1 MLLRRLPKGSSRR
14 YSVVATAKATSNLRY
29 DTKPHAAPV
38 SPLRAY
44 PVLQKV
50 EERRGRPLTLLP
62 TPLPETE
69 LQDEM
74 YFPSS
79 KKQQS
84 LAVIAACLR
93 DLYDVKRA
101 ENVFDRLRLDATA
114 GSSVLTVDTY
124 NAFMLAYAQLQA
136 EGIGDHKEQASWAN
150 KLWDVWNTLE
160 SGEEG
165 VCLNST
171 TVAIAFLALVRAPLD
186 LVGRPSPVSLLQI
199 ILDKKLSVQEM
210 LNSPVLATPSDLA
223 QVKSMLSMAAQEMG
237 RTDVQ
242 EIINN
247 QDQYMPNATTPRRSL
262 EVPPVMPV
270 QVPIKAGSV
279 QEDGTLQTEL
289 PFNLRSLQTNLES
302 VHKEAA
308 APNFARQLKL
318 EESAVET
325 TIERLE
331 HERQKLAELELE
343 AASMLGHASIQ
354 SWMFEWMKA
363 TEASLVTDIEELAQ
377 KEKAKFSKA
386 NPLDSP
392 TTPFLRLLPPSK
404 LAVITILE
412 LMRLHGTGGVA
423 EGMKTGRALVSVGKA
438 VEVECRAVWGKKQR
452 KAQVV
457 VAVSQG
463 GTETKTTEKKEK
475 RGRRKLQAEKEEG
488 EAQGALQGENEP
500 RRKATATPATA
511 VVYDLPHELTE
522 LASGMPE
529 WTQIVRVRLGSFLVE
544 RLMANANV
552 TRKGVDPDGNEC
564 TESQPA
570 FTHGYEY
577 IRGKKLGVIRLNP
590 AVNER
595 MARDSVRETLHP
607 RHLPMLVK
615 PRPWEDYDK
624 GGYLTLKSSMMRVKD
639 SFEQLTYL
647 KHASAA
653 GHLDM
658 VYECLDALGE
668 TPWRINEKIL
678 KVVLDVWNGGEAIA
692 GIPPARLDIEE
703 PQKPADFDS
712 NPRARAS
719 YLVNMKAILNDKRN
733 NHGERCYTNY
743 KLEVARAFINDEFYM
758 PHNVDF
764 RGRAYP
770 IPPHLN
776 HIGDDLSRGL
786 LLFAEA
792 RPLGETGLRW
802 LKIHLANVFGYDK
815 ASFDERE
822 EFVDDNM
829 VNIMDS
835 AEHPLD
841 GLKWWQKADDPWQ
854 CLATCMELTAAMAEP
869 NPALYESR
877 QPVHQDGTCNGLQ
890 HYAALGG
897 DETGAQ
903 HVNLEEGERPA
914 DVYSHVAR
922 MVDKVVDAEAAQGD
936 AHAMLVQGKIT
947 RKVVKQTVMTTVYGV
962 TFIGARDQIERQLRD
977 VAGISREEAWSVAT
991 YLAKRVLGCIGDLF
1005 HGASQIQ
1012 HWLSLSARLI
1022 AKSIPDDRMP
1032 AVEKINVRDIAQE
1045 RMTSVIWTTALGLP
1059 IVQPYR
1065 KPKKKQIMTALQS
1078 VFISDPNLP
1087 TQVDPMKQSAAFP
1100 PNFVHSL
1107 DATHMML
1114 TALECRAS
1122 AITFA
1127 SVHDSYWT
1135 HASTVNEMSAII
1147 RDTFIALHSSDILVK
1162 LRAEFMERYAGYRV
1176 PLSTLTD
1183 NELCQILKTMAHP
1196 DSTASPVL
1204 LALILALVKRSK
1216 SRHTKEEPV
1225 KRAIK
1230 AAEEKLSGADLEAG
1244 QKSVES
1250 AVQSVPDEPEPIEE
1264 DTTEEFEDEDI
1275 VPTKKTEAKAKAGKS
1290 PSNRGLVMAG
1300 ALPKELQYILLT
1312 DVLPLLPE
1320 RGHFDVN
1327 RIKNS
1332 LYFFS

>member
-14 YSVVATAKATSNLRY
+14 YSVAATAKATSSVRF
-29 DTKPHAAPV
+29 DTKPHATPV

-44 PVLQKV
+44 PILQKV
-50 EERRGRPLTLLP
+50 EERRSRPLTLLP

-69 LQDEM
+69 NQDDM

-101 ENVFDRLRLDATA
+101 ENVFDRLRKDATA
-114 GSSVLTVDTY
+114 GSGVLTVDTY

-136 EGIGDHKEQASWAN
+136 EGIGDHKEQAGWAN
-150 KLWDVWNTLE
+150 KLWDIWNTLVTEEE
-160 SGEEG
+160 S
-165 VCLNST
+165 VSLNST
-171 TVAIAFLALVRAPLD
+171 TIAIAFLALVRAPID
-186 LVGRPSPVSLLQI
+186 LVGRPLPVDLLQI
-199 ILDKKLSVQEM
+199 MLDKKLSVFEM
-210 LNSPVLATPSDLA
+210 LTSPILATPNDLA
-223 QVKSMLSMAAQEMG
+223 KTKSLLSLAAQEMG

-242 EIINN
+242 ELLKN
-247 QDQYMPNATTPRRSL
+247 QDQYIPNVVTPRRSL
-262 EVPPVMPV
+262 DVPEVMPV
-270 QVPIKAGSV
+270 QVPIKAGPLLP
-279 QEDGTLQTEL
+279 DGTSRTEL
-289 PFNLRSLQTNLES
+289 PFNLRSLRTNLES
-302 VHKEAA
+302 VVNEAA
-308 APNFARQLKL
+308 ASNFARQLKL

-325 TIERLE
+325 TIQR
-331 HERQKLAELELE
+331 LELE
-343 AASMLGHASIQ
+343 REKLDALGLGAASMLKAPTIQ
-354 SWMFEWMKA
+354 TWMFEWMKA

-377 KEKAKFSKA
+377 KEGGKPSQY
-386 NPLDSP
+386 NPLDAP
-392 TTPFLRLLPPSK
+392 ITPFLRLLPPSK

-438 VEVECRAVWGKKQR
+438 VEVECRTVWGKKQR
-452 KAQVV
+452 KAYSAATVPQ
-457 VAVSQG
+457 SQP
-463 GTETKTTEKKEK
+463 ETVKSTGK
-475 RGRRKLQAEKEEG
+475 RGRGRPRLDAKEEKAETQD
-488 EAQGALQGENEP
+488 EAAVP
-500 RRKATATPATA
+500 PTPAK
-511 VVYDLPHELTE
+511 VVDRPEEVTD

-529 WTQIVRVRLGSFLVE
+529 WTQIVRVRLGSFLVD
-544 RLMANANV
+544 RLMDNAKV
-552 TRKGVDPDGNEC
+552 VRTGVDQEGKEC
-564 TESQPA
+564 AETQPA

-577 IRGKKLGVIRLNP
+577 VRGKKLGVIRLNSV
-590 AVNER
+590 VNDR
-595 MARDSVRETLHP
+595 MARDSIRETLHP

-615 PRPWEDYDK
+615 PRPWEDYEK
-624 GGYLTLKSSMMRVKD
+624 GGYLSLKSMMMRVKD
-639 SFEQLTYL
+639 SFEQLSYL
-647 KHASAA
+647 RHASAS
-653 GHLDM
+653 GHLDL

-668 TPWRINEKIL
+668 TPWRINERIL
-678 KVVLDVWNGGEAIA
+678 KVVLEVWNRGDAIA
-692 GIPPARLDIEE
+692 GIPPAQLKVDE
-703 PQKPADFDS
+703 PQKPGDFDT
-712 NPRARAS
+712 NPRARAN

-733 NHGERCYTNY
+733 NHGERCYMNY

-792 RPLGETGLRW
+792 RPLGENGLRW

-815 ASFDERE
+815 ASFDERVQFTE
-822 EFVDDNM
+822 DHLED
-829 VNIMDS
+829 IKDS
-835 AEHPLD
+835 VEKPLD
-841 GLKWWQKADDPWQ
+841 GRLWWQKADDPWQ
-854 CLATCMELTAAMAEP
+854 CLATCMELVGALSSEV
-869 NPALYESR
+869 PALYESR

-897 DETGAQ
+897 DEAGAQ

-922 MVDKVVDAEAAQGD
+922 MVDKVVNAEAAKGEPLAQ
-936 AHAMLVQGKIT
+936 LVQGKIT

-977 VAGISREEAWSVAT
+977 VVGISREEAWTVAT

-1022 AKSIPDDRMP
+1022 AKSIPGERMSN
-1032 AVEKINVRDIAQE
+1032 VEKISVRDAAKE

-1065 KPKKKQIMTALQS
+1065 KPKKKQVMTALQS

-1147 RDTFIALHSSDILVK
+1147 RDTFIALHSSGILVK
-1162 LRAEFMERYAGYRV
+1162 LRAEFMERYAGFRV
-1176 PLSTLTD
+1176 PLSALTD
-1183 NELCQILKTMAHP
+1183 NELCQILKTMARP
-1196 DSTASPVL
+1196 ESTATPEL
-1204 LALILALVKRSK
+1204 LALVLSLVKRSK
-1216 SRHTKEEPV
+1216 SRYAKEEPV
-1225 KRAIK
+1225 KKAIV
-1230 AAEEKLSGADLEAG
+1230 AVEEKLNDTDVTAV
-1244 QKSVES
+1244 QKSVEN
-1250 AVQSVPDEPEPIEE
+1250 AVQAVPEEPELVEE
-1264 DTTEEFEDEDI
+1264 ELAEDDADQDEAS
-1275 VPTKKTEAKAKAGKS
+1275 TKKPKTRKS
-1290 PSNRGLVMAG
+1290 PGTKELVAVG
-1300 ALPKELQYILLT
+1300 ALPMELQYIPLV
-1312 DVLPLLPE
+1312 DILPLLPE
-1320 RGHFDVN
+1320 RGHFDVS
-1327 RIKNS
+1327 RIKKS
-1332 LYFFS
+1332 QYFFS